1 MKEISNKFVIFVLL
15 LITPIFFSLQDGL
28 YVGQN
33 FQNEKILELPIP
45 ISFFI
50 LILIS
55 IILFLANIKQSYSFF
70 NEKIVQIYLITF
82 FIIIFINIFY
92 FDFEYKKIFYLVQ
105 FFLPLLGLFVGY
117 FFFENFFF
125 LIIYRILFI
134 YFSFHLLFS
143 FLQGKFFLV
152 PHLYI
157 FEIYQNFQ
165 YVNATLVF
173 LACISLMNIRKQIY
187 KINFIL
193 YICLIF
199 FYSFFCY
206 SFSSII
212 IFAASLFLLL
222 KSDFK
227 KNYIKY
233 FFLFLLFL
241 FFFTILNRAVS
252 DKELIG
258 KNNINYVNNYQKFI
272 KVVNL
277 ELPDSFTLRV
287 HIFDTYIKDILEK
300 NLLFLGSRSFE
311 LDKKYNG
318 AHNLFIDSIYKFGI
332 LLAIPF
338 FYLFIFIFFSIIK
351 ETDPQKKNI
360 LIIYF
365 IFLLIENF
373 FKVSLKQPYS
383 GIISYYIFAILFFQK
398 KN

>member
-92 FDFEYKKIFYLVQ
+92 FDFEYKKIVYLVQ

-134 YFSFHLLFS
+134 YFSLHLLFS
-143 FLQGKFFLV
+143 FLQGKLFLV

-311 LDKKYNG
+311 LDRKYNG

-332 LLAIPF
+332 LLTIPF